1 MIDDCDPVTEVTI
14 PNLNMVCRLLGSAFN
29 YVVQLSLGLIALSIL
44 YFKYRR
50 ERPQRV
56 FSIWL
61 KDVSKQI
68 GGLLWAHLLN
78 LLLAMMLAEHDDQ
91 CVPYFVNYIIDST
104 IGVALNLLLLWGLRW
119 VGHRYQIKFLD
130 FGNYNDQMQE
140 SVSSADLTILAFDA
154 RTSFRS
160 NKWAPLKMWF
170 KQLFVWM
177 GIITLIKLFLFFSFI
192 YPLREQLMEA
202 GSKVLHGITS
212 NDVTELMIVMIIV
225 PLIVN
230 ICQFIV
236 QDNCLK
242 RKPDTLDL
250 ALDSQLDVY
259 YDHLTSRAGRLDGP
273 NENVEFNRPSLPI
286 YQTRLPIY
294 QSKATVSLPVYSSH
308 PSYLSKPS
316 YPQPDAQIDI
326 DAYDVTL

>member
-1 MIDDCDPVTEVTI
+1 
-14 PNLNMVCRLLGSAFN
+14 MVCHLLGSAFN
-29 YVVQLSLGLIALSIL
+29 YVIQLSLGLIALSIL

-50 ERPQRV
+50 ERPQRA

-61 KDVSKQI
+61 KDVSKQM
-68 GGLLWAHLLN
+68 GGLLWGHLLN
-78 LLLAMMLAEHDDQ
+78 LILAMMLAGHDDQ
-91 CVPYFVNYIIDST
+91 CVPYFVNYIIDSI
-104 IGVALNLLLLWGLRW
+104 IGLALNLLVLWGLRW
-119 VGHRYQIKFLD
+119 MGNRYQIKCLD
-130 FGNYNDQMQE
+130 FGNYNSQMAE
-140 SVSSADLTILAFDA
+140 SISSGDLTMLSFDS
-154 RTSFRS
+154 RTSVKS
-160 NKWAPLKMWF
+160 NKWEPLKMWF

-177 GIITLIKLFLFFSFI
+177 GIITVIKLFLFFCFI

-242 RKPDTLDL
+242 RKPDSLDM

-259 YDHLTSRAGRLDGP
+259 FDHLTSGP
-273 NENVEFNRPSLPI
+273 HENVQSNRS
-286 YQTRLPIY
+286 
-294 QSKATVSLPVYSSH
+294 SLPVYQSH
-308 PSYLSKPS
+308 PSYLSKLS
-316 YPQPDAQIDI
+316 YPQSDSRIDI
-326 DAYDVTL
+326 DAYDVRL